1 MSRTCASILSRS
13 NISIFLSAA
22 AQLTGVTRIGIPIGK
37 QDVSAMGHTFHHAI
51 GNDAGPQGQIAR
63 GQALGAGD
71 DVRLDSKDS
80 LGRKPMAQP
89 PKACD
94 HLVRDI
100 QNIMGTTDIE
110 AALVIAPLAVQ
121 SRRLSLKWARQ

>member
-1 MSRTCASILSRS
+1 MEIGSDVAHMRQYIVAFQYFDILERR
-13 NISIFLSAA
+13 SAA
-22 AQLTGVTRIGIPIGK
+22 HWVTRIGIPIGK
-37 QDVSAMGHTFHHAI
+37 QHVSTMGHTFHHAI

-71 DVRLDSKDS
+71 DVGLDSEDN

-94 HLVRDI
+94 NLVRDI

-110 AALVIAPLAVQ
+110 AALVIALWRYNNA
-121 SRRLSLKWARQ
+121 A